1 MLRCVRWICKLI
13 DGTTSTF
20 DDTTTTPTSVST
32 TTIIN
37 SNNNNNNT
45 SLSLNINIPLVI
57 GVAVAV
63 AMLFILGILVSKRL
77 TLKVS
82 GFQIMSKIQTV

>member
-1 MLRCVRWICKLI
+1 MLRCLRWICNKLI
-13 DGTTSTF
+13 DGTTSPYV
-20 DDTTTTPTSVST
+20 DTTTSSSVST
-32 TTIIN
+32 TINSN

-45 SLSLNINIPLVI
+45 TISFNLNIPLVV

-63 AMLFILGILVSKRL
+63 AMMFVIGILVNKRL

>member
-1 MLRCVRWICKLI
+1 MLRCVRWICKEV
-13 DGTTSTF
+13 DGITSANV
-20 DDTTTTPTSVST
+20 DSTTPMSVAST
-32 TTIIN
+32 TVIN
-37 SNNNNNNT
+37 SNNHNNNNT
-45 SLSLNINIPLVI
+45 TISFNINIPLVV

-63 AMLFILGILVSKRL
+63 AMMFVIGILVSKRL

>member
-1 MLRCVRWICKLI
+1 MLRCLRWICKVI
-13 DGTTSTF
+13 DGTTSSPY
-20 DDTTTTPTSVST
+20 DDTTTSSSVST
-32 TTIIN
+32 TINSN

-45 SLSLNINIPLVI
+45 TISFNVNIPLVV

-63 AMLFILGILVSKRL
+63 AMMFVIGILVSKRL

>member
-1 MLRCVRWICKLI
+1 MLRCLRWICKAI
-13 DGTTSTF
+13 DATTSSPY
-20 DDTTTTPTSVST
+20 DDTTTSSIVST
-32 TTIIN
+32 TINNN

-45 SLSLNINIPLVI
+45 TISFNLNIPLVV

-63 AMLFILGILVSKRL
+63 AMMFVIGILVSKRL